1 METLFTIGFGM
12 VTGALISIGIIFYG
26 KVIIFLYDKYEIDP
40 LFLSVGTILFIGVI
54 LMLIAII

>member
-1 METLFTIGFGM
+1 METLFTIGFGV